1 MDATPPRKSPLS
13 KNHDLSKA
21 TARQLRQQLRYEL
34 ERVQEKTGHGPEAL
48 AYELGYKS
56 GASVSKWLNDHA
68 AMPLRCAVKLDEL
81 GYRPHVGK
89 TFWELHQAFSA
100 ARARE
105 GGGTKPSWPHYDL
118 FLASPMASL
127 DNKTSYHT
135 ERQAARDVKHAIEH
149 FLGLSV
155 YYAGETLES
164 KVEFDSPLVAA
175 EQNFD
180 ALHNARYFVLL
191 SVTKAKKPST
201 VTVEAGYALARKIPS
216 LYLVRNIEYL
226 PFVLRSLGSHKAPQL
241 PAVDIEVIESGERAV
256 GLMKRQGEK
265 ILSRLETE
273 TLSPGSSQGK
283 LGVKPKGKKTMRRVR
298 NAADVPIA

>member
-21 TARQLRQQLRYEL
+21 TEGQLRQQLRYEL
-34 ERVQEKTGHGPEAL
+34 AWVQEKSGLGPEKL

-68 AMPLRCAVKLDEL
+68 AMPPRCAAKLDEL
-81 GYRPHVGK
+81 GYSPYVGGS
-89 TFWELHQAFSA
+89 FRELHQAFTA
-100 ARARE
+100 AKARE
-105 GGGTKPSWPHYDL
+105 GGGSQRPRTHYDL

-127 DNKTSYHT
+127 DRKTSYET
-135 ERQAARDVKHAIEH
+135 ERKAARDLKHAIEN
-149 FLGLSV
+149 FLGLTV

-191 SVTKAKKPST
+191 SVSKAKRPSS
-201 VTVEAGYALARKIPS
+201 VTVEAGYALARRTPS
-216 LYLVRNIEYL
+216 LYLVRNTEHL
-226 PFVLRSLGSHKAPQL
+226 PFVLRALGPHKTPHL

-256 GLMKRQGEK
+256 GLMKRQGEE
-265 ILSRLETE
+265 ILTRLERE
-273 TLSPGSSQGK
+273 TLSPGQPQAK
-283 LGVKPKGKKTMRRVR
+283 RRAKKKKKG
-298 NAADVPIA
+298 D